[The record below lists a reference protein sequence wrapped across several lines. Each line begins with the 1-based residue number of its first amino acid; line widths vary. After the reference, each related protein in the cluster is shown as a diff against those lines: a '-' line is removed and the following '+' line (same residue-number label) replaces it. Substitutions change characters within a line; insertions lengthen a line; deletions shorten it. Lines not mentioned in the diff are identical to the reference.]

1 MHTPEAF
8 DLHPQPMW
16 IYDLETLRF
25 LAVNDAAAAYYGYSR
40 ADFLDLTTRD
50 LGPAAAPRA
59 QAETARPAATRQ
71 QDAQTPPLHLISQ
84 PLTFQGRSAE
94 MVLALDAGA
103 QERAAMLAD
112 FREILLKIAGQSA
125 GGPGERN
132 QARRQSELLEAGIAH
147 LNDVVLIAEAGPID
161 DPGLRIAFVNEAF
174 ERLTGYRREDVLG
187 KSPRFLQGPLT
198 DPAELERIRQALGKW
213 LPLRSELVNY
223 AKSGEAIWIEFDIA
237 PVADA
242 AGRYTH
248 WVAAGRDITE
258 RKQAQQALHKSEQRF
273 KSVARTT
280 TDTIWDWDLVSD
292 RIWWNEGMQ
301 SVFGYAPA
309 DLPADS
315 LAWARRIHPDD
326 HERVVQDIHRAI
338 DSGEASWS
346 AEYRFQH
353 RDGRYAYVLDRG
365 SVIRDHSGRA
375 IRMIGGMANLTTRKE
390 AELELARLNRALHV
404 RSACN
409 EALIRA
415 TDESELLH
423 AICRIAVDVGG
434 YRMAWVGFAQADAAQ
449 SVRPMAHAGDGER
462 YLHGIQLS
470 WSADKA
476 TGRGPVG
483 RALRSGEVV
492 IIEDLTRDPG
502 FQPWLDAALRHG
514 YRSLV
519 VLPLHDAQ
527 RTYGIFA
534 LFAPE
539 VAHIGADEMR
549 LLQELTGDLA
559 FGIAMLRSRREQDR
573 IQAAVIKIAA
583 GVSASTGTAFFEEL
597 VINMADALGAAAGFI
612 ACFQPGTLHSA
623 CTKVAVVAGRLI
635 PNFEYKLAGTP
646 CEALTDAVNH
656 VIPCRL
662 DEHYPDAPSIGLLD
676 AQAYVGHRLDD
687 SAGQP
692 IGQLFVLFSHPLQ
705 DTAFIAST
713 LQIFATRV
721 ASELER
727 QSADAHIRQQASLLD
742 KAQDAIMVRSLD
754 GLVRYWNK
762 GAERLYGWTRDEVI
776 GRSIEPLLYDDPAV
790 FRENTRKVADQGE
803 WSGEIAQRKKG
814 GDALIVEA
822 HWTLLR
828 DENQLPDA
836 ILAINTN
843 ITERKAAEHKIQHL
857 AFYDHLTGLPN
868 RQLLRDRLQHAL
880 AVEAGRKTVG
890 ALLFIDVDNFKTLND
905 TLGHAIGD
913 LLLQQIAQRLQH
925 CLRQGDTLA
934 RLGGDE
940 FVIVLENLAAT
951 PHQAMALATQVGENI
966 LAGFKSPFQLAGYAH
981 HCTSSIGISLLND
994 HPASLDELLQRA
1006 DLAMYQAKA
1015 HGRNTLRFFDP
1026 AMQALVAARAEL
1038 EADLRDALQR
1048 QAFEL
1053 HYQAQVDSLGRICGA
1068 EVLLRWQHPARG
1080 WMPPVS
1086 FIPLAEETGLILPL
1100 GLWVLETACAQLA
1113 AWAALPYMADLGVAV
1128 NVSARQFRQPDF
1140 VAQVLQVLDRSG
1152 ADPRRLKLE
1161 LTESLLVDNMDE
1173 TIVKMSALKAR
1184 GIGFALDDFGTGYSS
1199 LAYLKRLPLDEIKID
1214 QSFVRD
1220 VLTDP
1225 NDASITRSIIALGQ
1239 SLNLAVVA
1247 EGVETDAQYAFLAEH
1262 HCHTYQGYLFSKPQP
1277 AAIFEAWVL
1286 KQRC

>member
-1 MHTPEAF
+1 MPIPEAF
-8 DLHPQPMW
+8 DLHPRPMW

-25 LAVNDAAAAYYGYSR
+25 LAVNAAAAAYYGYSR
-40 ADFLDLTTRD
+40 ADLLGLATHDLC
-50 LGPAAAPRA
+50 PAVAIYAKP
-59 QAETARPAATRQ
+59 EPNGL
-71 QDAQTPPLHLISQ
+71 TPPRHLISQ
-84 PLTFQGRSAE
+84 PLTFQGRAAE
-94 MVLALDAGA
+94 MVLALDAGE

-112 FREILLKIAGQSA
+112 FRKILLKIAEQSA
-125 GGPGERN
+125 SGPGERD
-132 QARRQSELLEAGIAH
+132 QIRWQPALLEAGIAH
-147 LNDVVLIAEAGPID
+147 LNDIVLIAEAGPMG
-161 DPGLRIAFVNEAF
+161 DPGLRTAFVNDAF
-174 ERLTGYRREDVLG
+174 ERLTGYRRDEALG

-213 LPLRSELVNY
+213 QPLRSELIIHT
-223 AKSGEAIWIEFDIA
+223 KSGEAIWIEFDIA
-237 PVADA
+237 PVAGA

-301 SVFGYAPA
+301 SVFGYTPA

-326 HERVVQDIHRAI
+326 QERVAQGIHQAI
-338 DSGEASWS
+338 DSGKESWS

-353 RDGRYAYVLDRG
+353 QDGRYAYVLDRG
-365 SVIRDHSGRA
+365 SVIRDSSGRA

-423 AICRIAVDVGG
+423 EICRIAVDVGG
-434 YRMAWVGFAQADAAQ
+434 YRMAWVGFAQEDAAQ
-449 SVRPMAHAGDGER
+449 SVRPMAHAGDGAG
-462 YLHGIQLS
+462 YLHDIQLS

-483 RALRSGEVV
+483 RALRSREVV
-492 IIEDLTRDPG
+492 IVEDLTHDPG
-502 FQPWLDAALRHG
+502 FQPWLDAAVRHG
-514 YRSLV
+514 YHSLV

-527 RTYGIFA
+527 RSYGIFA

-549 LLQELTGDLA
+549 LLQELTDDLA

-612 ACFQPGTLHSA
+612 ARFQPGTLHSA
-623 CTKVAVVAGRLI
+623 CTKVAVVDGRLI
-635 PNFEYKLAGTP
+635 PNFEYELAGTP

-687 SAGQP
+687 SAGRP

-705 DTAFIAST
+705 DTAFITST

-742 KAQDAIMVRSLD
+742 KAQDAIMVCGLD

-776 GRSIEPLLYDDPAV
+776 GRSIEPLLYGDPAV
-790 FRENTRKVADQGE
+790 SRENICKAVGQGE
-803 WSGEIAQRKKG
+803 WSGEIAQRQKDG
-814 GDALIVEA
+814 NALIVEA
-822 HWTLLR
+822 YWTLLR
-828 DENQLPDA
+828 DEHQLPDA

-843 ITERKAAEHKIQHL
+843 ITERKAAERKIQHL

-880 AVEAGRKTVG
+880 AVEADCKMVG

-951 PHQAMALATQVGENI
+951 PHQAMALATQVGESI
-966 LAGFKSPFQLAGYAH
+966 LAGFTSPFHLAGYVH

-994 HPASLDELLQRA
+994 HAVSLDELLQRA

-1038 EADLRDALQR
+1038 EADLREALQQ
-1048 QAFEL
+1048 QAFAL

-1068 EVLLRWQHPARG
+1068 EALLRWQHPARG
-1080 WMPPVS
+1080 WMPPAS
-1086 FIPLAEETGLILPL
+1086 FIPLAEETGLILTL
-1100 GLWVLETACAQLA
+1100 GFWVLETACAQLA

-1140 VAQVLQVLDRSG
+1140 VAQILQVLDRSG

-1161 LTESLLVDNMDE
+1161 LTESLLVDNLDE

-1184 GIGFALDDFGTGYSS
+1184 GIGFSLDDFGTGYSS

-1225 NDASITRSIIALGQ
+1225 NDASIARSIVALGQ

-1262 HCHTYQGYLFSKPQP
+1262 HCHTYQGYLFNKPQP
-1277 AAIFEAWVL
+1277 AGIFEAWVL